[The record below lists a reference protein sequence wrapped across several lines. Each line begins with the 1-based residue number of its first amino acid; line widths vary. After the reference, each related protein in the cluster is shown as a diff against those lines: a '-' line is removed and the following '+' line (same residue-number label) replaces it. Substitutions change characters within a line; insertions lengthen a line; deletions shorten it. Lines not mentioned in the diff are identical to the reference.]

1 MMMEIVIK
9 GAHSESTIL
18 IRVACSLRVCEIDK
32 GAVNFITG
40 RAKGGVNCRAAR
52 DWQQLQMSATRQ
64 RQSEM
69 FDCGNK
75 VIEPQSNSGV
85 TPGQQNQ

>member
-40 RAKGGVNCRAAR
+40 RAKKGELTAGQPATLETVANER
-52 DWQQLQMSATRQ
+52 DTPTR
-64 RQSEM
+64 
-69 FDCGNK
+69 N
-75 VIEPQSNSGV
+75 V
-85 TPGQQNQ
+85 

>member
-40 RAKGGVNCRAAR
+40 RAKGGVNCRATVANER
-52 DWQQLQMSATRQ
+52 D
-64 RQSEM
+64 
-69 FDCGNK
+69 
-75 VIEPQSNSGV
+75 
-85 TPGQQNQ
+85 TPTPKRNV